1 MIIGNAKL
9 FLDGAFQE
17 GSLTFENG
25 VITAVGPA
33 QGPCDLDAG
42 GKYLVPGFLDVHTHG
57 AMNEDFSDGRPEG
70 LPIMSR
76 HYAAHGVTS
85 FLATTMTL
93 KEETL
98 TPAMHAI
105 RDFRRPA
112 DGAKCAGIH
121 LEGPFL
127 CYAKRGAQAA
137 ENLHEPDASMFH
149 RLNEASGGMV
159 RLITVAPEEE
169 GAIPFIREVSQT
181 CTVSLGHT
189 TAGYETAMAAYGAGA
204 SHATHLFN
212 AMPSFLHREPG
223 VIGAA
228 LDSGATVELICDGLH
243 IHPAVIRATHKLFG
257 DKLVIIS
264 DSLRCAGMPSF
275 LHREPGVIGAALD
288 SGATVEL
295 ICDGLH
301 IHPAVIRATHK
312 LFGDKLVI
320 ISDSL
325 RCAGM
330 PDGEYELGGQPIEM
344 KGGKATLRGT
354 DTLAGSSSNLLS
366 ELQNV
371 VAFGLPLEDAV
382 TALTLAP
389 ARAVRLD
396 HQIGSLA
403 VGKQA
408 DLVLLNPD
416 LTLDSVYVD
425 GEKVR

>member
-228 LDSGATVELICDGLH
+228 LDSGATVELICDGFH
-243 IHPAVIRATHKLFG
+243 IDPSVIRMTAALFG
-257 DKLVIIS
+257 DKLNLIS
-264 DSLRCAGMPSF
+264 DSMRCAGMP
-275 LHREPGVIGAALD
+275 E
-288 SGATVEL
+288 
-295 ICDGLH
+295 
-301 IHPAVIRATHK
+301 
-312 LFGDKLVI
+312 
-320 ISDSL
+320 
-325 RCAGM
+325 
-330 PDGEYELGGQPIEM
+330 GEYSLGGQPVWM
-344 KGGKATLRGT
+344 KAGKATLADG
-354 DTLAGSSSNLLS
+354 TLAGSSIHLMDAVR
-366 ELQNV
+366 NV
-371 VAFGLPLEDAV
+371 VRFGVPLEQAIRAA
-382 TALTLAP
+382 TLTPAESIGLAQEIGCIRRG
-389 ARAVRLD
+389 ARADLLILD
-396 HQIGSLA
+396 KELNLENVIIGGQIW
-403 VGKQA
+403 Q
-408 DLVLLNPD
+408 
-416 LTLDSVYVD
+416 
-425 GEKVR
+425 